1 MPAPKPIPR
10 QGRSKGRWIGDCLA
24 SGRKP
29 KIPFCPKR
37 SIGTNGRSRR
47 KSAQVTRTR
56 SISGTEED
64 GAVRTKPGFNPGE
77 RSSGLAG
84 GEATCREACD
94 GRPGTADYF
103 PFFHDCRQGMGNVG
117 TRESS
122 FSDPEAETSARE
134 GSEIECRRDGKG
146 SCQYGPHLSHIV
158 RFALETAMRRGEIRS
173 ALWQR
178 LAIVIGLRNPK
189 WLEVGAFV
197 L

>member
-84 GEATCREACD
+84 REATCREACD
-94 GRPGTADYF
+94 GRPGTADHF

-122 FSDPEAETSARE
+122 FSDPEARKPKLPP
-134 GSEIECRRDGKG
+134 GRDRR
-146 SCQYGPHLSHIV
+146 LN
-158 RFALETAMRRGEIRS
+158 AGEMEKVLANTVPIFRISS
-173 ALWQR
+173 ALR
-178 LAIVIGLRNPK
+178 SKRPCAGERSDPLFGRDL
-189 WLEVGAFV
+189 L